1 MASESCD
8 SDEESAVP
16 QEDCDQAQTEE
27 NLTSEVGAIGRTS
40 LISSIHNTVSTAN
53 IPGVLAVATEKCREL
68 VTETLPQATVQG
80 AKWVAANPGTAATCC
95 AAGVGLVL
103 VVAPAS
109 VAAPVL
115 GAVGFGADGIIAGMF
130 PLSAC
135 IYDHTS

>member
-8 SDEESAVP
+8 SDEESVIS
-16 QEDCDQAQTEE
+16 QDQAQTEE
-27 NLTSEVGAIGRTS
+27 NQTSEVEAIGRTS
-40 LISSIHNTVSTAN
+40 LISSIHNAVSKAN
-53 IPGVLAVATEKCREL
+53 IPGVLAVTAEKSREL

-80 AKWVAANPGTAATCC
+80 AKWVAANPGTTAVCG

-103 VVAPAS
+103 VIAPAS

-115 GAVGFGADGIIAGMF
+115 GVVGFGADGIIAGVF